1 MDRSSVQRGALKR
14 NFLKEIIM
22 RLDFQGVLQA
32 EMEKVLLK
40 AKPFLKEHNF
50 NRYSEDVQN
59 EIITNNN
66 DQNVGGQVGIKDVKA
81 QVVYTFTSESAGY
94 SLKLS
99 NTSIILVVSSQG
111 YAPFDDYSNI
121 FCNIATMYRDKI
133 DFFTPKRFGLRK
145 INILLLNMGVDINQY
160 FSSSF
165 FNREEPIEH
174 FETQR
179 SRRQDNLSDGIKHIN
194 ISFQTD
200 KGNASGV
207 PVTQAVLDSD
217 IYLETQKE
225 IEQTI
230 FDIVQLNQIN
240 DILFKIYINSVTE
253 EFLDLLTNEDETI
266 PEGVIGVENNG

>member
-1 MDRSSVQRGALKR
+1 M
-14 NFLKEIIM
+14 
-22 RLDFQGVLQA
+22 
-32 EMEKVLLK
+32 
-40 AKPFLKEHNF
+40 
-50 NRYSEDVQN
+50 
-59 EIITNNN
+59 
-66 DQNVGGQVGIKDVKA
+66 
-81 QVVYTFTSESAGY
+81 
-94 SLKLS
+94 
-99 NTSIILVVSSQG
+99 
-111 YAPFDDYSNI
+111 
-121 FCNIATMYRDKI
+121 
-133 DFFTPKRFGLRK
+133 
-145 INILLLNMGVDINQY
+145 
-160 FSSSF
+160 
-165 FNREEPIEH
+165 
-174 FETQR
+174 
-179 SRRQDNLSDGIKHIN
+179 SDGIKQIN